1 MGFGPL
7 RTTTGTTGGRPLDT
21 ERVGAESAEQT
32 NRATLAWLARFGR
45 TVAQQ
50 VLDSVEERLAA
61 PREPGTRGTLAGQSF
76 GRGGAQPD
84 SRPFWPSQDNAHG
97 SRGPGTQALTG
108 YALLQGTDLALASE
122 TAGRGLATAW
132 SRGADSRFE
141 GIEGDLSRWTCYH
154 WNDRCGL
161 RQSAMDVGTRGR
173 NKPWRRS
180 RCRTLRTRGRRSA
193 SLRHLPLCGVPV
205 EGLCVWLAG
214 GYCAGSVAL
223 DPEGAERIDTDM
235 NLAMAAAGVRNSLT
249 AGEEIE
255 GLDLALEADGL
266 WIQTSSSTAGILAAT
281 KANVTRVRLG
291 FAGGHVQSLESGGTI
306 GLALG
311 VGAGRDGGDAET
323 GPGADIRGSASW
335 IGASQALSASIGG
348 RALLTHAAEGFR
360 DWSISGSLTY
370 DLEPNSR
377 RGLSLSL
384 RPEIGSKSPSAMVA
398 APAIRSLAGI
408 AEGAAPRGSTLG
420 AEAGY
425 GLAIDRGS
433 LIVTPGTEYSVD
445 ASGKEFRVGV
455 RVETAGRR
463 MPDLLFAVH
472 GTERKSNE
480 RADVEN
486 AVGLRLDVRW

>member
-1 MGFGPL
+1 
-7 RTTTGTTGGRPLDT
+7 
-21 ERVGAESAEQT
+21 
-32 NRATLAWLARFGR
+32 
-45 TVAQQ
+45 
-50 VLDSVEERLAA
+50 
-61 PREPGTRGTLAGQSF
+61 
-76 GRGGAQPD
+76 
-84 SRPFWPSQDNAHG
+84 
-97 SRGPGTQALTG
+97 
-108 YALLQGTDLALASE
+108 
-122 TAGRGLATAW
+122 
-132 SRGADSRFE
+132 
-141 GIEGDLSRWTCYH
+141 
-154 WNDRCGL
+154 
-161 RQSAMDVGTRGR
+161 
-173 NKPWRRS
+173 
-180 RCRTLRTRGRRSA
+180 
-193 SLRHLPLCGVPV
+193 
-205 EGLCVWLAG
+205 
-214 GYCAGSVAL
+214 
-223 DPEGAERIDTDM
+223 M